1 MLTSP
6 TTQPDE
12 AVAHAVGVL
21 DTFIAMGSRDTLDL
35 CQAQADMVGDMCG
48 LYGDLGLEVGR
59 HVFLYEDG
67 HLEVEP
73 MDGLRPPGRL
83 VTPGGLLL
91 NVSETGRYSWELQP
105 HSRLRP
111 LLEAQRKDILTRGV
125 EAITLSGSDPVGG
138 YNPTQAVMSAY
149 FSGTRYPHLDV
160 ELLELEKTHIC
171 KLIEGGE
178 IAKAGSLLKEH
189 LVGVD
194 TYPGVLK
201 YLSQVAELRPLL
213 DFWEELRVIQGGLI

>member
-1 MLTSP
+1 MLISP

-21 DTFIAMGSRDTLDL
+21 DTFIAMGSRDTLEL
-35 CQAQADMVGDMCG
+35 CQAQADMVGDMCY

-91 NVSETGRYSWELQP
+91 NVSETGRYSWEL
-105 HSRLRP
+105 
-111 LLEAQRKDILTRGV
+111 
-125 EAITLSGSDPVGG
+125 
-138 YNPTQAVMSAY
+138 
-149 FSGTRYPHLDV
+149 
-160 ELLELEKTHIC
+160 
-171 KLIEGGE
+171 
-178 IAKAGSLLKEH
+178 
-189 LVGVD
+189 
-194 TYPGVLK
+194 
-201 YLSQVAELRPLL
+201 
-213 DFWEELRVIQGGLI
+213 